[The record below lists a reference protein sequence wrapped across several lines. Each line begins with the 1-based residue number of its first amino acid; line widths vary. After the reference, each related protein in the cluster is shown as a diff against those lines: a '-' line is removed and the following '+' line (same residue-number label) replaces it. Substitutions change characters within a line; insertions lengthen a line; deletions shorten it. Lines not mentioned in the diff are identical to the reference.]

1 MSNPETPPG
10 DLSVN
15 APLEPAEPKVPKE
28 NAEPETKSGEQR
40 RSALSFRPF
49 RIYFT
54 GTVLAMNA
62 LRLGAVAQGLLMWEL
77 TGSPLSLGGVA
88 AATALPMMFVNV
100 FGGVFADRF
109 EAKFLLGGSSLIGA
123 LLFVL
128 LGVLDVTNTVQSWHI
143 FSIAIISGFVAGAD
157 QPSRQAYFPSLVPK
171 SAMKSAITIN
181 GSLMASASV
190 VAPTIGGLL
199 MSSFGTHFGFFV
211 ASVGWFA
218 MFLATTVLPRRGTSE
233 VTRSVLRDLGTGISY
248 IRSHRVLLVLM
259 ILAFSNMLMV
269 FGWIGMLPAYVELF
283 DGGKKEVGF
292 MFSSGGIGAFSGIVV
307 ASRLSPGRRL
317 GWLILGGAASFSTI
331 MLFVANSPSFGIS
344 MVLAALA
351 HFGNGFF
358 NISAI
363 VAVQLRVPED
373 IRGRVMGV
381 FAISQSVGLLG
392 GLWTGSLA
400 TVLGIRG
407 GMMVG
412 PVIMLVMI
420 LAIFITQRKVR
431 KLHEDPALDS

>member
-1 MSNPETPPG
+1 LSNVDPG
-10 DLSVN
+10 NEQATLN
-15 APLEPAEPKVPKE
+15 YE
-28 NAEPETKSGEQR
+28 SGSSEAAHTEAR
-40 RSALSFRPF
+40 TSALSFKPF
-49 RIYFT
+49 RIYFG

-88 AATALPMMFVNV
+88 AATAIPMMLVNI

-128 LGVLDVTNTVQSWHI
+128 LGVLDITETVRPWHI
-143 FSIAIISGFVAGAD
+143 FSIAVFAGFVSGAD
-157 QPSRQAYFPSLVPK
+157 QPSRQAYFPSLVPL
-171 SAMKSAITIN
+171 SAMKSAVTIN

-199 MSSFGTHFGFFV
+199 MAEFGTPFGFFL
-211 ASVGWFA
+211 AAIGWFS
-218 MFLATTVLPRRGTSE
+218 MFSATLALPRRGTSE
-233 VTRSVLRDLGTGISY
+233 VQRSVLRDLGTGIGY
-248 IRSHRVLLVLM
+248 IRRHSVLLTLL

-283 DGGKKEVGF
+283 GGGKREVGF
-292 MFSSGGIGAFSGIVV
+292 MFSSAGIGAFSGIIVV
-307 ASRLSPGRRL
+307 GRLSPGKRL
-317 GWLILGGAASFSTI
+317 GWMILAGAASFSAI
-331 MLFVANSPSFGIS
+331 MLIVSNSPSLALG

-351 HFGNGFF
+351 HFGNGLF

-363 VAVQLRVPED
+363 VAVQLRVPEE

-381 FAISQSVGLLG
+381 FAISQSVGILG
-392 GLWTGSLA
+392 GLWTGTLA
-400 TVLGIRG
+400 TMIGLRA

-420 LAIFITQRKVR
+420 VTIFVTQRKVR
-431 KLHEDPALDS
+431 NLHEDPTHDR

>member
-1 MSNPETPPG
+1 MNT
-10 DLSVN
+10 
-15 APLEPAEPKVPKE
+15 
-28 NAEPETKSGEQR
+28 SGSSGSTTESADSQVAR
-40 RSALSFRPF
+40 RVSALSFKPF
-49 RIYFT
+49 RIYFG

-88 AATALPMMFVNV
+88 AATAIPMMLVNI
-100 FGGVFADRF
+100 FGGVLADRY
-109 EAKFLLGGSSLIGA
+109 EAKHLLGGSSLIGA
-123 LLFVL
+123 ILFVL
-128 LGVLDVTNTVQSWHI
+128 LGVLDITNTVLPWHI
-143 FSIAIISGFVAGAD
+143 FAIAIVAGFVSGAD

-171 SAMKSAITIN
+171 SAMKSAVTIN

-190 VAPTIGGLL
+190 VAPTVGGIL
-199 MSSFGTHFGFFV
+199 MAAFGTPFGFFI
-211 ASVGWFA
+211 AALGWFA
-218 MFLATTVLPRRGTSE
+218 MFLATAVLPRRGTSE

-248 IRSHRVLLVLM
+248 IKSHRVLLILL

-283 DGGKKEVGF
+283 NGGKREVGF
-292 MFSSGGIGAFSGIVV
+292 MFSSAGIGAFSGIMV
-307 ASRLSPGRRL
+307 AGRVSPGKRL
-317 GWLILGGAASFSTI
+317 GWLILGGAASFSAI
-331 MLFVANSPSFGIS
+331 MLVVSNSPSLALG

-351 HFGNGFF
+351 HFGNGLF

-381 FAISQSVGLLG
+381 FAISQSVGILG
-392 GLWTGSLA
+392 GLWTGTLA
-400 TVLGIRG
+400 TMIGLRA

-412 PVIMLVMI
+412 PAIMLLMI
-420 LAIFITQRKVR
+420 ATIFITQRKVR
-431 KLHEDPALDS
+431 NLHEDPVSDR